1 MNDQNTAAD
10 AGVPIAADPAAP
22 PTDDPTPPPRRTLG
36 PLQMLRNA
44 LRARVTG
51 VRAHLEHAQWGD
63 HRATASALRMLTDLV
78 ADMLGPDTPED
89 SLRGAL
95 SDLTAGR
102 TEDARKSLEAARE
115 TLRAQGAGT
124 EAGGVDKAV
133 ALIGAAEVTLLAGD
147 RADAQSL
154 IERALAVIE
163 APGG

>member
-1 MNDQNTAAD
+1 LNDQNTTAD
-10 AGVPIAADPAAP
+10 AAVPISADTAAP
-22 PTDDPTPPPRRTLG
+22 PADDRTPPPGRTLSR
-36 PLQMLRNA
+36 LQVLRNA

-102 TEDARKSLEAARE
+102 TEDARKSMEAARE
-115 TLRAQGAGT
+115 TLRAQGMGI
-124 EAGGVDKAV
+124 EAGWVDKAV
-133 ALIGAAEVTLLAGD
+133 ALIAAAEATLLAGD